1 MTLIICSCTSTFTEM
16 TDIVARSHGGDGGN
30 EPPHRPTR
38 LGTNCQRKN
47 FSIILIKLD
56 HYLKLITCYFMS
68 SSLEFGY
75 LQGLDPDDLPDLP
88 SPTPKLGKAGRLF
101 VGPQRTRSCVLWG
114 GTPGNRWVSDS
125 SLMVRG
131 CTSMWALTLSGSP
144 TWSGSCYG
152 HRFLCIRVPGVVFPS
167 RRRSTSTTSCM

>member
-1 MTLIICSCTSTFTEM
+1 M
-16 TDIVARSHGGDGGN
+16 TDIVPRSHGGDGGN

-68 SSLEFGY
+68 SSLEFDY
-75 LQGLDPDDLPDLP
+75 LQALDPDLP
-88 SPTPKLGKAGRLF
+88 SPAPKLGKAGSLF
-101 VGPQRTRSCVLWG
+101 VGPRRTPSYVLRGPTAVSRCLSHLG
-114 GTPGNRWVSDS
+114 GM
-125 SLMVRG
+125 LRG
-131 CTSMWALTLSGSP
+131 CLSMWALTPSGSP

-152 HRFLCIRVPGVVFPS
+152 HQFPCMRLPGDVFPLQ
-167 RRRSTSTTSCM
+167 RRPTSTTSCM

>member
-1 MTLIICSCTSTFTEM
+1 M

-68 SSLEFGY
+68 STLEFDY
-75 LQGLDPDDLPDLP
+75 LQALDPDLP
-88 SPTPKLGKAGRLF
+88 SPAPKLGKAGRLF
-101 VGPQRTRSCVLWG
+101 VGPQRTRSYVLRG
-114 GTPGNRWVSDS
+114 LKPVNRWVSDS
-125 SLMVRG
+125 RLMLRG
-131 CTSMWALTLSGSP
+131 CTSMWAKTLSGSP

-152 HRFLCIRVPGVVFPS
+152 HQFLCMKIPGDVFPLQ
-167 RRRSTSTTSCM
+167 RRPTSTTSCM